1 MACCSL
7 KRPGKTSWASIVLVC
22 VPLEILGQ
30 LMMLVLVPAS
40 LVSASASGSRDS
52 LRCLLVRNHRVI
64 DDRLRPLGWR
74 CTLAGALLR
83 PAPRLAGRLFRSFY
97 VGLATVTWLCVV
109 LVLACLPLLIVVS
122 L

>member
-7 KRPGKTSWASIVLVC
+7 KRPGRTSWASIALVC
-22 VPLEILGQ
+22 VPLEIIGQ

-40 LVSASASGSRDS
+40 LVLASAGGSRDS

-74 CTLAGALLR
+74 CTVAGALLR
-83 PAPRLAGRLFRSFY
+83 PAPWLAGRLFRGFY
-97 VGLATVTWLCVV
+97 VGLATAAWITAAL
-109 LVLACLPLLIVVS
+109 LLAILPLLVVVAS
-122 L
+122 